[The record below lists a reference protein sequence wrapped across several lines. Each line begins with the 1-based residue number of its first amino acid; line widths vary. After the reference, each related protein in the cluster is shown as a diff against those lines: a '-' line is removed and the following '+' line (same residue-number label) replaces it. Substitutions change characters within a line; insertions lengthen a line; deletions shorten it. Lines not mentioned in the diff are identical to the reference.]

1 MKKFAKVAGF
11 AVALSLAVVST
22 AGAQSVAD
30 LQKMIA
36 DLTAKIAAMSGSSTV
51 SVTFTR
57 DLTVGS
63 TGSDVTALQNW
74 LASKSYFSGT
84 ATGYFGPITKAAVAA
99 YQAANGI
106 APAAGYFGPVTR
118 AKVNGS
124 VTTTTTT
131 TTTTTS
137 TVGLNG
143 GEASLEDFDLSSGD
157 DSDIEEGGEGKIL
170 RARFDVEDADAR
182 IERVDFHVQ
191 GATSEETDPWQVFE
205 KATLWINGKE
215 VASENV
221 DSKTDWSEE
230 GNTTPNTYRLRFSGL
245 SSVAKEG
252 ERVEMVLK
260 LSTSNGVDDL
270 PAEWDIFIPDEGV
283 RAVDQM
289 GIDNYTGD
297 DSDSVTFDVV
307 DAGQDEEL
315 KITENSANPDSTTL
329 SLNDDTTSEW
339 YTLLAFDLEAE
350 ENDITI
356 KSIPV
361 NFTVS
366 SSTVNALIDDY
377 ELVIDGKVISDYTIS
392 GGTLTTASSTFD
404 VDDEV
409 TVKVGKKVKAE
420 VKVRFKALV
429 PGNEGVT
436 VAANL
441 TTTNVDE
448 IDAEG
453 ADDLTA
459 TNLKGS
465 VTGDTHYLRTAGI
478 IVTKSSTSAAQ
489 ALGLDT
495 TATDDQG
502 TYTVEFKVE
511 AFDETQYVEL
521 SAFSGTNSLTA
532 DPRGASFLVETDGN
546 SAVAS
551 STGTTTSALSHVS
564 GGSRTGNYVRIDEGQ
579 SATFKLTVSF
589 DSATTGYYRV
599 QLYSVNFADAA
610 SDPTKSQV
618 VAPQENYETSVVEVK
633 N

>member
-36 DLTAKIAAMSGSSTV
+36 DLTAKIAAMSGSS
-51 SVTFTR
+51 SSASATFTR

-74 LASKSYFSGT
+74 LASKGYFSGT
-84 ATGYFGPITKAAVAA
+84 ATGYYGPVTKAAVAA

-106 APAAGYFGPVTR
+106 TPAAGYFGPVTR
-118 AKVNGS
+118 AKVNGMAGS
-124 VTTTTTT
+124 T

-137 TVGLNG
+137 TSSLMG
-143 GEASLEDFDLSSGD
+143 GEASLEDFDLTSGD
-157 DSDIEEGGEGKIL
+157 DSDVEEGGEGKVL

-191 GATSEETDPWQVFE
+191 GATGEETDPWQVFE
-205 KATLWINGKE
+205 KATLWIDGKE
-215 VASENV
+215 VASESV

-230 GNTTPNTYRLRFSGL
+230 GNTTPDTYRLRFSGL

-252 ERVEMVLK
+252 SRVEMVLK
-260 LSTSNGVDDL
+260 LEVQDGVDSL

-297 DSDSVTFDVV
+297 DSDTVSFDVV
-307 DAGQDEEL
+307 EAGQDEEL
-315 KITENSANPDSTTL
+315 TVSENSANPDSTTL

-339 YTLLAFDLEAE
+339 YTILAFDLEAE

-361 NFTVS
+361 EFTVS
-366 SSTVNALIDDY
+366 SSTVNNVIDDY
-377 ELVIDGKVISDYTIS
+377 ELVIDGKVVSDYTVAN
-392 GGTLTTASSTFD
+392 GTLTTASSTFD

-409 TVKVGKKVKAE
+409 TIKADKKVKAE
-420 VKVRFKALV
+420 VKVRFKALEL
-429 PGNEGVT
+429 GDEGIT
-436 VAANL
+436 VAASV
-441 TTTNVDE
+441 TSTNVDE

-465 VTGDTHYLRTAGI
+465 VTGDTHYLRTAGV
-478 IVTKSSTSAAQ
+478 IVTKVSTTASQ

-599 QLYSVNFADAA
+599 QLYSVNFADSA
-610 SDPTKSQV
+610 SNPTSSPV
-618 VAPQENYETSVVEVK
+618 VAPQENYETAVVEVK

>member
-137 TVGLNG
+137 TAGLNG
-143 GEASLEDFDLSSGD
+143 GESSLEDFDLSSGD

-191 GATSEETDPWQVFE
+191 GATGEETDPWQVFE
-205 KATLWINGKE
+205 KATLWVNGKE

-221 DSKTDWSEE
+221 DSKSDWSEE
-230 GNTTPNTYRLRFSGL
+230 GNTSPNTYRLRFSGL

-260 LSTSNGVDDL
+260 LSAANGVDTL

-283 RAVDQM
+283 RAVDGM

-297 DSDSVTFDVV
+297 DSDSVTFDIV

-339 YTLLAFDLEAE
+339 YTILAFDLEAE

-361 NFTVS
+361 EFTVS
-366 SSTVNALIDDY
+366 SSTVNTLIDDY
-377 ELVIDGKVISDYTIS
+377 ELVIDGKVISDYTVAN
-392 GGTLTTASSTFD
+392 GTLTTASSTFD

-409 TVKVGKKVKAE
+409 TVKAGKKVKAE

-429 PGNEGVT
+429 AGNEGVT
-436 VAANL
+436 VSANL
-441 TTTNVDE
+441 TSTNVDN